1 MLRRIAT
8 RSRVALCRADGSSR
22 ESHVSVARRHLG
34 ARGEELAACWYAA
47 RGFEVLDRNWRCA
60 GGEID
65 LVLRKGSTLVVCEVK
80 TRSTLAYGSPADAV
94 TGPKRARLRRLAA
107 RWLAE
112 HDVHPANV
120 RFDVACVLGE
130 RVEIL
135 AHAF

>member
-1 MLRRIAT
+1 
-8 RSRVALCRADGSSR
+8 
-22 ESHVSVARRHLG
+22 VSIARRRLG
-34 ARGEELAACWYAA
+34 ARGEQLAACWYAA

-80 TRSTLAYGSPADAV
+80 TRSSLAYGSPAEAV
-94 TGPKRARLRRLAA
+94 TSPKRARLRRLAA

-112 HDVHPANV
+112 HDVRPAKV

-130 RVEIL
+130 QVEIV
-135 AHAF
+135 AHAW